1 MRLGRVFGVIAAM
14 SGVYGL
20 AAVGMTWA
28 QYALKGMVVWAVA
41 WALFAVFVQRVS
53 R

>member
-14 SGVYGL
+14 SGVYAL

-28 QYALKGMVVWAVA
+28 QHAIAGMAVWAVA

-53 R
+53 K

>member
-14 SGVYGL
+14 SGVYVS
-20 AAVGMTWA
+20 AKAEMTWA
-28 QYALKGMVVWAVA
+28 QYAMAGMAVWAVA